1 MGEQTPLTVLKGIG
15 PALADK
21 LDRLGLSSV
30 QDLLFH
36 LPMRYQDRTRVTPI
50 GALRPGLDAVIE
62 GTVLGA
68 EVVMGRRRSLLCR
81 IQDGSGTL
89 SLRFYY
95 FSAALKANLSRGSR
109 WRCYGEVRPGA
120 SGLEIYHPELHNLDG
135 AEALPVSDTL
145 TPIYPATEGLS
156 QQRLRSLSDAALA
169 WLAKGNHLTEWLPPE
184 LAEAYQLPPL
194 REAVQLLHRPPPDID
209 LEALQDGRHWA
220 QHRLA
225 FEELMAH
232 QLAMLRLRAQM
243 RAHKAPPMR
252 AAGELAERFVAQLGF
267 PLTGAQRRVADEILL
282 DLAQPRPMLRLV
294 QGDVGAGKTV
304 VAALAALQAIEAGWQ
319 VALMAPTEI
328 LAEQHFNNFQRWFAA
343 LGLSVAWI
351 AGKLKGKARSNQLQL
366 IASGEAVMI
375 VGTHALFQDDVQFRN
390 LGLAIIDEQH
400 RFGVQQRLALRDK
413 GAAGGV
419 SPHQLIMTA
428 TPIPRTLAMSA
439 YADLDTSILD
449 ELPPGRTPVNT
460 VLISDS
466 RRAEVIERVRAGCA
480 EGRQAY
486 WVCTLIEESEQL

>member
-252 AAGELAERFVAQLGF
+252 AAGELADRFVAQLGF
-267 PLTGAQRRVADEILL
+267 PLTGAQRRVL
-282 DLAQPRPMLRLV
+282 DPIQERGALV
-294 QGDVGAGKTV
+294 
-304 VAALAALQAIEAGWQ
+304 
-319 VALMAPTEI
+319 
-328 LAEQHFNNFQRWFAA
+328 H
-343 LGLSVAWI
+343 SH
-351 AGKLKGKARSNQLQL
+351 L
-366 IASGEAVMI
+366 IR
-375 VGTHALFQDDVQFRN
+375 H
-390 LGLAIIDEQH
+390 
-400 RFGVQQRLALRDK
+400 QQ
-413 GAAGGV
+413 
-419 SPHQLIMTA
+419 
-428 TPIPRTLAMSA
+428 
-439 YADLDTSILD
+439 
-449 ELPPGRTPVNT
+449 
-460 VLISDS
+460 
-466 RRAEVIERVRAGCA
+466 RVRALARERDAAKVKLHRLVIHTAAAVADAVLRMDVGDEVQVLA
-480 EGRQAY
+480 DEHR
-486 WVCTLIEESEQL
+486 V

>member
-1 MGEQTPLTVLKGIG
+1 MSEQTSLTVLKGIG

-95 FSAALKANLSRGSR
+95 FSAALKANLSRGSH

-252 AAGELAERFVAQLGF
+252 AAGELADRFVAQLGF

-343 LGLSVAWI
+343 LGLSVAWGRRQTEGQG
-351 AGKLKGKARSNQLQL
+351 AQQPAATDRQRRS
-366 IASGEAVMI
+366 GDDCRHPRAV
-375 VGTHALFQDDVQFRN
+375 
-390 LGLAIIDEQH
+390 
-400 RFGVQQRLALRDK
+400 
-413 GAAGGV
+413 
-419 SPHQLIMTA
+419 
-428 TPIPRTLAMSA
+428 PR
-439 YADLDTSILD
+439 
-449 ELPPGRTPVNT
+449 
-460 VLISDS
+460 
-466 RRAEVIERVRAGCA
+466 RRAVPQSGPGDHRRAA
-480 EGRQAY
+480 PLRRPAAPRPA
-486 WVCTLIEESEQL
+486 